1 MAMPRDLLFVGAER
15 ETRALAEGL
24 APRWHLCPA
33 AGAEQAREWLRQSA
47 FPVGLA
53 DLDSLEP
60 SGEALLGTAPGTR
73 WIALVGPGSPRQRE
87 TGRLIAQT
95 CFDYHTRPLDL
106 DHLDRALGHALGM
119 ARLDR
124 HLQAPD
130 PGTAAPEMVGAS
142 PPIRQVFQAIRKMA
156 GVEAPVMILGE
167 SGTGKELAARAIHQ
181 RSERAGGPFIPV
193 NCGALPPDL
202 VQAELFGNEKGAFT
216 GAYDRRVGH
225 IEAAHG
231 GTLFLDE
238 VGDLPLELQ
247 VNLLRFLQAQTI
259 QRVGGIEEIPLDVR
273 VVAATHEDLEACVA
287 EGRFREDLYYR
298 LQVLPLRMPALR
310 ERGKD
315 IERLAR
321 FYFERFARERP
332 VTVNGFS
339 EEALAVMRRYDWP
352 GNIREMINR
361 VRRAIVMSENRL
373 IFPTDLGLD
382 QGAGGSRVRTLAQA
396 RARAEEQA
404 VRSALRHSGNNI
416 SQAARLLGVTRPT
429 LYRLMEAYGLEA

>member
-1 MAMPRDLLFVGAER
+1 MAMPRDLLFIGAEG
-15 ETRALAEGL
+15 EARALAEGL
-24 APRWHLCPA
+24 ALRWNLCPA
-33 AGAEQAREWLRQSA
+33 AGPEQAREWLHQRP
-47 FPVGLA
+47 FPVGLV
-53 DLDSLEP
+53 DLDPLEAG
-60 SGEALLGTAPGTR
+60 GEALLGTATGTR
-73 WIALVGPGSPRQRE
+73 WIAIVGPGSLRQRE
-87 TGRLIAQT
+87 TGQLIAQA

-106 DHLDRALGHALGM
+106 DHLDRALGHAQGM
-119 ARLDR
+119 ARLGGYR
-124 HLQAPD
+124 REPD
-130 PGTAAPEMVGAS
+130 PGQGAPGMVGES
-142 PPIRQVFQAIRKMA
+142 PAMRQVFQAIRKMA
-156 GVEAPVMILGE
+156 GVEAQVMILGE

-216 GAYDRRVGH
+216 GAYRRRVGH

-287 EGRFREDLYYR
+287 ERRFREDLYYR
-298 LQVLPLRMPALR
+298 LQVLPLRMPPLR
-310 ERGKD
+310 ERGDD

-321 FYFERFARERP
+321 FYFEKFARERP

-339 EEALAVMRRYDWP
+339 QEALAVMGRHDWP

-361 VRRAIVMSENRL
+361 IRRAMVMSENRL

-396 RARAEEQA
+396 RAQAEEQA
-404 VRSALRHSGNNI
+404 VRSALRRSGSNI
-416 SQAARLLGVTRPT
+416 SKAARLLGVTRPT
-429 LYRLMEAYGLEA
+429 LYRLMETYGLEA

>member
-1 MAMPRDLLFVGAER
+1 MAMPRDLLFVGTEGEA
-15 ETRALAEGL
+15 RALAEGL
-24 APRWHLCPA
+24 APQWHLCPA
-33 AGAEQAREWLRQSA
+33 AGAEQAREWLRQRA

-53 DLDSLEP
+53 DLDSLEAGREP
-60 SGEALLGTAPGTR
+60 LLGSAMGTR
-73 WIALVGPGSPRQRE
+73 WIAIVGPGSLQKRE

-95 CFDYHTRPLDL
+95 CLDYHTRPLDL

-119 ARLDR
+119 ARLGR

-130 PGTAAPEMVGAS
+130 PGQAAPGMVGAS

-181 RSERAGGPFIPV
+181 HSERTAGPFIPV

-216 GAYDRRVGH
+216 GAYRRRVGH

-273 VVAATHEDLEACVA
+273 VLAATHEDLEACVA

-310 ERGKD
+310 ERGDD
-315 IERLAR
+315 IELLAR

-339 EEALAVMRRYDWP
+339 DDALAVMRRHDWP

-361 VRRAIVMSENRL
+361 IRRAMVMSENRL
-373 IFPTDLGLD
+373 IFPADLGLD
-382 QGAGGSRVRTLAQA
+382 QGGGSSRVRTLAQA

-429 LYRLMEAYGLEA
+429 LYRLMEAYGLDR